1 MKIRYFV
8 VVAIL
13 FVAVTFRI
21 LWVNHEYPQAYNV
34 KIEKGKCYV
43 DQEEISYKVKETK
56 WLNKEQ
62 IKEEYG
68 MELLSVCI
76 VTMQVENTSKY
87 KKRITACDW
96 YIEGENYFGNGIS
109 SDLFFAMNEHL
120 SDMDLVLEPGE
131 RKVWNLPFEFCNTF
145 QYSFKNENEVQ
156 KTSYGVVR
164 ERYPRKIWMM
174 I

>member
-1 MKIRYFV
+1 
-8 VVAIL
+8 
-13 FVAVTFRI
+13 
-21 LWVNHEYPQAYNV
+21 
-34 KIEKGKCYV
+34 
-43 DQEEISYKVKETK
+43 
-56 WLNKEQ
+56 
-62 IKEEYG
+62 
-68 MELLSVCI
+68 
-76 VTMQVENTSKY
+76 
-87 KKRITACDW
+87 
-96 YIEGENYFGNGIS
+96 
-109 SDLFFAMNEHL
+109 MNEHL